1 MANNLTQHKK
11 DFLVYVEIERGRS
24 AKTVENYDHY
34 LERFF
39 SWLAQD
45 KNVSRETL
53 QLDDLNEDKVRAF
66 RVWLNR
72 KNLSKQTQN
81 YHVIALRVFL
91 KFLAHKGIE
100 ALSSERLELAKTG
113 AREVAFLEE
122 DDLERLLNAP
132 KGKDIRTL
140 RDKAVLAMLFST
152 GMRVSELCSLD
163 TENINIEKGEF
174 AVRGKGDKIRPVFI
188 SEKPKRILKDYLE
201 ARANIIE
208 KALFV
213 RIPRGKSVTNFTRLT
228 PRSIQR
234 LIKYYAS
241 KAGIV
246 GKRVTPHVMRHSFA
260 TDLLRNGADLRSV
273 QELLG
278 HASITTTQIY
288 THFTNPQL
296 KKIHEKFHKDPE

>member
-1 MANNLTQHKK
+1 MTNNLIQLKK
-11 DFLVYVEIERGRS
+11 DFLEYVEIEKGRS

-39 SWLAQD
+39 SWLAED

-53 QLDDLNEDKVRAF
+53 QLEDLIEDKVRAF

-81 YHVIALRVFL
+81 YHIIALRVFL

-113 AREVAFLEE
+113 AREIAFLEE

-132 KGKDIRTL
+132 QGKEMRTL
-140 RDKAVLAMLFST
+140 RDRAILALLFST

-163 TENINIEKGEF
+163 IESINIEKGEF
-174 AVRGKGDKIRPVFI
+174 AVRGKGEKIRPVFV
-188 SEKPKRILKDYLE
+188 SQKSKEILKDYID
-201 ARANIIE
+201 ARSNIIE

-213 RIPRGKSVTNFTRLT
+213 RIPRGKSVDNFTRLT

-234 LIKYYAS
+234 LIKHYAA

-246 GKRVTPHVMRHSFA
+246 GKHVTPHVMRHSFA

-288 THFTNPQL
+288 THVTNPQL

>member
-39 SWLAQD
+39 SWLAED

-53 QLDDLNEDKVRAF
+53 QLEDLNEDKVRAF

-140 RDKAVLAMLFST
+140 RDKAVLTMLFST

-234 LIKYYAS
+234 LIKYYAAR
-241 KAGIV
+241 AGIV

>member
-39 SWLAQD
+39 SWLAED

-53 QLDDLNEDKVRAF
+53 QLEDLNEDKVRAF

-201 ARANIIE
+201 ARANIVE

-234 LIKYYAS
+234 LIKYYAV

-296 KKIHEKFHKDPE
+296 KKIHEKFHRDPE

>member
-39 SWLAQD
+39 SWLAED

-53 QLDDLNEDKVRAF
+53 QLEDLNEDKVRAF

-234 LIKYYAS
+234 LIKYYAAR
-241 KAGIV
+241 AGIV